1 MDGATIVFKL
11 LGGLVLFMFSIRM
24 LSDTMKRA
32 AGPRLK
38 LILEKAT
45 ATPLG
50 GMFTG
55 TLVTFLVQSSSVTV
69 LLLLGLVN
77 AGVMKLRQ
85 AIFVILGSEIG
96 TTFTAQI
103 VAFKVTILF
112 FPLIIVGFILQ
123 AFFPTREGI
132 RDSGEIVLF
141 LGLVFLAMK
150 IMADGAAP
158 LREYPQVIELI
169 IRFGTFP
176 LLGILMGT
184 LFTALT
190 SSSSATTSLVI
201 AMSMEGV
208 IDLSSG
214 ISLIVGANIG
224 TCVLELFATIGTG
237 ISAKRTGLAQF
248 IINLTGALLIYPVIV
263 PFADLISKTA
273 DVIPRQI
280 ANAHTIFNVSV
291 SFLLLPFSGIL
302 VSLLEKIVPGKEKD
316 FPDIMASLDSHLLKV
331 PALALYRAE
340 EEVYKMVTI
349 TDEMLKLAG
358 RKLFSQDKGGGKT
371 VRKYEENIDL
381 ATYAVTEYVHQIST
395 LLLSNRDRLRKRAII
410 HSLTDIERI
419 ADLAENLV
427 IYADQPEII
436 FSEPARKDLQH
447 IFENATMAYDAAVQT
462 VRKKRKIIQ
471 LDVPDMENQVNT
483 RKTELRMKYL
493 KRQVKKGEKTAVD
506 AFYPAVFRDLERI
519 GSHSFNI
526 IEHFDTLD

>member
-132 RDSGEIVLF
+132 RDSGEVVLF
-141 LGLVFLAMK
+141 LGLVFLSMK

-169 IRFGTFP
+169 IRFGTYP

-184 LFTALT
+184 LFTAIT

-208 IDLSSG
+208 IDLTSG

-302 VSLLEKIVPGKEKD
+302 ISLLEKIVPGKEKD
-316 FPDIMASLDSHLLKV
+316 LPDIMASLDRHLLKV

-358 RKLFSQDKGGGKT
+358 RKLFSQDKGGGGET

-381 ATYAVTEYVHQIST
+381 VTYAVMEYVHQIST

-427 IYADQPEII
+427 NYRESSLGGFSIHGWGQILEHPLPEVREIEASRSGYGQCA
-436 FSEPARKDLQH
+436 FVVVAAASSKESE
-447 IFENATMAYDAAVQT
+447 
-462 VRKKRKIIQ
+462 
-471 LDVPDMENQVNT
+471 
-483 RKTELRMKYL
+483 
-493 KRQVKKGEKTAVD
+493 
-506 AFYPAVFRDLERI
+506 
-519 GSHSFNI
+519 
-526 IEHFDTLD
+526 